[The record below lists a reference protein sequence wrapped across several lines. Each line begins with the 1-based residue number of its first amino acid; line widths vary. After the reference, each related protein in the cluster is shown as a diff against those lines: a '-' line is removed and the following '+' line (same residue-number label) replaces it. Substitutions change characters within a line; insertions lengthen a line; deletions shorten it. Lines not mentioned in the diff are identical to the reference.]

1 MALESCREEAQ
12 VLHISYTS
20 QRVHQLVKQIS
31 HIPHV
36 RMCTGVSSLCI
47 HTISDGVVKRES
59 IAEARASSM
68 CLLID

>member
-1 MALESCREEAQ
+1 ML
-12 VLHISYTS
+12 
-20 QRVHQLVKQIS
+20 QLVKQIS
-31 HIPHV
+31 RISHV

-68 CLLID
+68 CLLIDYEREDDMKGVKLLSDQL